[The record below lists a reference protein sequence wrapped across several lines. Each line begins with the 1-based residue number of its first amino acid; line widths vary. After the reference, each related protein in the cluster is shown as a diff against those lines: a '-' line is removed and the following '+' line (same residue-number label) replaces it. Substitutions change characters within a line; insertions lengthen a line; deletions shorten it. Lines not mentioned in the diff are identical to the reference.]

1 MAGRKN
7 KKQRTKSKPLR
18 NKLSQRRMERI
29 KDRASLLEYNRR
41 RAWMT
46 HQMIDEDLKLITTGG
61 IK

>member
-29 KDRASLLEYNRR
+29 KDRASYILSLWYNLFNLFMNRNSIIR
-41 RAWMT
+41 KILR
-46 HQMIDEDLKLITTGG
+46 II
-61 IK
+61 